1 MVFGARLALRAIAA
15 HTAREP
21 RPLHSSVEFRACHC
35 WVLPEEEA
43 HGMSKG
49 RLLQPRLLLNCA
61 ETRGPSFIAE
71 GGDVV
76 ARVAPGRVVAEPV
89 LCKLCA
95 LCMKALRLVCPFCR
109 WHRSSSSLSLCFPL
123 LVFGDC
129 YNILEDILKHM
140 PPWVPRVRGSW
151 SAGASPD
158 SRAMGVLCCVAQ
170 AAPRGHNP
178 KVSPNVTLAAAP
190 PTRRPFAPTL

>member
-1 MVFGARLALRAIAA
+1 
-15 HTAREP
+15 
-21 RPLHSSVEFRACHC
+21 
-35 WVLPEEEA
+35 
-43 HGMSKG
+43 MSKG

-71 GGDVV
+71 GGDVL

-140 PPWVPRVRGSW
+140 SPWVPRVHGSW

-158 SRAMGVLCCVAQ
+158 SMAMGVLCCVAQ

-178 KVSPNVTLAAAP
+178 KVSPKITAAAAP